1 MVIGHFM
8 RKLYYKKLLG
18 KRSLP
23 LSFGSQVPSNLENM
37 ISFTPSAP
45 KKLYSPTSEHFPI
58 KQKKISTK
66 HDEIRLIEPPTVN
79 QA

>member
-1 MVIGHFM
+1 M

-45 KKLYSPTSEHFPI
+45 KKLYSPTSEHFPL
-58 KQKKISTK
+58 K
-66 HDEIRLIEPPTVN
+66 
-79 QA
+79 